1 MMLIGLIGFF
11 VTPAIFIS
19 GLAVGAL
26 AWRKWHLI
34 PGSVIPPLA
43 VWAYYGDTFRDNDAI
58 QVLPVAWLYGLIWSL
73 GAHSFR
79 RQLTA

>member
-1 MMLIGLIGFF
+1 MWLFGLFVLL
-11 VTPAIFIS
+11 VTPALVVP

-34 PGSVIPPLA
+34 PGSVVPPLNF
-43 VWAYYGDTFRDNDAI
+43 WAFYGDTFRDNDAL

-73 GAHSFR
+73 AAHFIR
-79 RQLTA
+79 RRMTA